1 MKRVIVV
8 DAFRRNPTLINVVK
22 TYENGSLYGDDKND
36 VRHFVT
42 PDRILKIPIPD
53 K

>member
-1 MKRVIVV
+1 MQRVIVV
-8 DAFRRNPTLINVVK
+8 DAFRRNPVLITVVK
-22 TYENGSLYGDDKND
+22 VYENGSLYGDDRND

-42 PDRILKIPIPD
+42 PDRILKIPIPE

>member
-8 DAFRRNPTLINVVK
+8 DAYRKNPVLITVVR
-22 TYENGSLYGDDKND
+22 TYDNGSVYGDDRNN
-36 VRHFVT
+36 VRHFAT